1 MNDPTEAFIRTYEQ
15 IHAEVNRR
23 AGDPTSHFFEI
34 KKAAECDAVVSRNSR
49 LLTYIKDVRNA
60 LQHPQHGSEGPAVQ
74 VSESF
79 LDEAKAVLRYLKAPP
94 TAKSVG
100 VPRKEIKAANMTDR
114 LGDLAD
120 EIKQKGFSHVPI
132 LDEDSVVIGVFNEA
146 AVFDHLWA
154 DEVTIISRDMQIS
167 DIFPHCRLDADHT
180 EKFRFV
186 SPRKSVDNLVDI
198 FLALESPTTRVGA
211 VFVTASG
218 KKTEPINRLIT
229 PWDVMAVSS
238 N

>member
-1 MNDPTEAFIRTYEQ
+1 MNNPTEAFIRTYEQ

-34 KKAAECDAVVSRNSR
+34 KRAAERDDVVSRNTR
-49 LLTYIKDVRNA
+49 ILTYIKDVRNA
-60 LQHPQHGSEGPAVQ
+60 LQHPQHASDGPAVQ

-79 LDEAKAVLRYLKAPP
+79 LDEAKTILRYLTAPP
-94 TAKSVG
+94 TASSVA
-100 VPRKEIKAANMTDR
+100 VPRKEIKTAKMTDR

-120 EIKQKGFSHVPI
+120 EMKQRGFSHVPI
-132 LDEDSVVIGVFNEA
+132 LDEDGVVIGVFNEA
-146 AVFDHLWA
+146 AVFDHLWGA
-154 DEVTIISRDMQIS
+154 EDTIISRAMEIS

-186 SPRKSVDNLVDI
+186 NPRKSVDNLVNI
-198 FLALESPTTRVGA
+198 FLALESSTTRVGA

-218 KKTEPINRLIT
+218 KETEPINGLIT
-229 PWDVMAVSS
+229 LWDVMAVSS